1 MQTVEKWAS
10 RSDAWTPDDDTRLAA
25 LVLEHIRSGSTQL
38 KAFEEAASLLGR
50 TPAACGYR
58 WNGVVR
64 KDYREEIEAAKQS
77 RKNSTSSTSA
87 DNAATVSEP
96 TTAST
101 TSAESPAHA
110 TSESMRDVIDFLQ
123 TYDEQY
129 HKLRAYLTQIEK
141 EKQELAEQVESLQ
154 KQLQT
159 HTVVLEKDVTPEQLE
174 EDSRT
179 LFAIMERARKLLGD
193 TGRPHTEG

>member
-1 MQTVEKWAS
+1 MVEKWAS
-10 RSDAWTPDDDTRLAA
+10 RSDAWTPDDDIRLAD
-25 LVLEHIRSGSTQL
+25 LVLKHIRNGSTQL

-64 KDYREEIEAAKQS
+64 KDYRAEIEAAKQS
-77 RKNSTSSTSA
+77 RKNG
-87 DNAATVSEP
+87 VSEP
-96 TTAST
+96 ARTFDAT
-101 TSAESPAHA
+101 TSTPVVEALPHT
-110 TSESMRDVIDFLQ
+110 TSDSMKDVIDFLQ

-141 EKQELAEQVESLQ
+141 EKHELAEQVESLQ
-154 KQLQT
+154 RQLQT
-159 HTVVLEKDVTPEQLE
+159 QSVVIEKDVTPEQLE

-193 TGRPHTEG
+193 TGRPNPES